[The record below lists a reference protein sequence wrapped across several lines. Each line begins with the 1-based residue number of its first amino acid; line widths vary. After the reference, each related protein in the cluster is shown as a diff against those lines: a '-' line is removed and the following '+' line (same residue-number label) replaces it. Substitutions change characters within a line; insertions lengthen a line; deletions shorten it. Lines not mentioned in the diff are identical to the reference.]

1 MECKLMKIETAKKVF
16 KDRAENFYGMTVAWL
31 ADEMEATFQ
40 KVGYYNENEKTVKA
54 YKVLQKAEIV

>member
-1 MECKLMKIETAKKVF
+1 MKIEAAKKIF
-16 KDRAENFYGMTVAWL
+16 KDRAENFYGKTVAWL

-40 KVGYYNENEKTVKA
+40 KVGYYDESEKTVKA